1 MGDDTDRQL
10 MTLTTRADL
19 PMHLIRE
26 LALAFLRN
34 EHLHSQPPSSGGR
47 NNEHSEDAC
56 HTMAADPK
64 AQALFQR
71 VSERVHDQLKY

>member
-1 MGDDTDRQL
+1 MA
-10 MTLTTRADL
+10 LTTRADL

-26 LALAFLRN
+26 LALGFIRN
-34 EHLHSQPPSSGGR
+34 EHPHPQPPFSGGR
-47 NNEHSEDAC
+47 NNENAEDAC

-64 AQALFQR
+64 SQALFQR

>member
-1 MGDDTDRQL
+1 MA
-10 MTLTTRADL
+10 LTTRADL

-34 EHLHSQPPSSGGR
+34 EHPLSPSSGSR
-47 NNEHSEDAC
+47 NNGHSEDAC
-56 HTMAADPK
+56 YTMAADPK